1 MSKKIAIFLAP
12 TFETIEAL
20 TVADLAT
27 RAGIE
32 YALIAVPAPGDS
44 QAKAPA
50 EGAMSQGQGCR
61 GHHAWIDSAQGVRV
75 RCTYRLGEKE
85 ACDYIAQADAL
96 VIPGGLPAASYLAEN
111 ETILEMI
118 KKAYT
123 EDRQVLAAIC
133 AGPLSFAAA
142 GIIPEK
148 SFTSYPGCLG
158 ELEPERKSDGV
169 VVDGKVITGQGP
181 AYSTRFALEIV
192 KSLAGEATAKKVA
205 EGMLYPH
212 AL

>member
-20 TVADLAT
+20 TMADLAV
-27 RAGIE
+27 RAGLE

-44 QAKAPA
+44 PEKTPA
-50 EGAMSQGQGCR
+50 EAAMGQGCR
-61 GHHAWIDSAQGVRV
+61 GHHAWVDSAQGVRV

-85 ACDYIAQADAL
+85 ACDYIAKADAL
-96 VIPGGLPAASYLAEN
+96 VLPGGLPAASYLAEN
-111 ETILEMI
+111 ETMLEII

-133 AGPLSFAAA
+133 AGPLSFTAA

-158 ELEPERKSDGV
+158 ELEAERKSDGV
-169 VVDGKVITGQGP
+169 VIDGKVITGQGP
-181 AYSTRFALEIV
+181 AYSIRFALAIV
-192 KSLAGEATAKKVA
+192 KSLVGEATAKKVA